1 MRPKIN
7 KLVAMEYPIIFN
19 PKKYAS
25 GKGIDANVCSILQPL
40 HLSQNSLAFI
50 SFLESTTT
58 RAWGLGCDEDGKCSI
73 S

>member
-1 MRPKIN
+1 M
-7 KLVAMEYPIIFN
+7 VAQCEREVVEARQPVSIIFN

-25 GKGIDANVCSILQPL
+25 GRGIDANICSILQPL

-58 RAWGLGCDEDGKCSI
+58 RA
-73 S
+73 